1 MIEKE
6 IFHSVRLDEDKCKG
20 CTHCIRHCP
29 TEAIRVKEGKARI
42 DEERCIDCGECIRI
56 CPNHAKYAQADFLE
70 VIKKFSY
77 AIALPAP
84 AFYAQFKVDI
94 SLGKILQGLLHL
106 GFQEVF
112 EVARGAE
119 ILAEEINRYLKKRG
133 LITPVISSACPA
145 VVRLIEVRFPSLI
158 ENLLPLDSPLGVAAK
173 LARIQAMEKGY
184 RPEEIGVF
192 FITPC
197 PAKVTESRQSKS
209 GLGRIDGAISITNV
223 YSQLVNIVGE
233 LKESSSLP
241 LASFRGIGWARS
253 GGEQD
258 SLEEGEYMA
267 VDGIHQVI
275 SVLEKIEMGELKNVV
290 YCEAQACV
298 GGCIGGVLAVQNPF
312 IAKVNINHLLKK
324 YTEFRPVKEE
334 EMEKWRRKGVFKRKE
349 IYQAKEVLKLD
360 KDFKRALEKYQMIE
374 KLLEKLP
381 GLDCGACGSPT
392 CRALAEDIVRGR
404 AEEIDCPFMLRD
416 RLLSLSKEIH
426 ALASRV
432 PQTMAKRGGVKNL
445 DESESNH

>member
-1 MIEKE
+1 MIEEE
-6 IFHSVRLDEDKCKG
+6 IFHSVRLDEEKCKG

-56 CPNHAKYAQADFLE
+56 CPNHAKYAQSDSLE
-70 VIKKFSY
+70 VIKKFPC

-119 ILAEEINRYLKKRG
+119 ILAEEIDRYLKKRE
-133 LITPVISSACPA
+133 IVTPIISSACPA

-158 ENLLPLDSPLGVAAK
+158 ESLLPLDSPLGVTAK
-173 LARIQAMEKGY
+173 LARLQAMEKGY
-184 RPEEIGVF
+184 RPEDIGVF

-197 PAKVTESRQSKS
+197 PAKVTESKQSE
-209 GLGRIDGAISITNV
+209 GVLGHIDGAISIANI
-223 YSQLVNIVGE
+223 YSRLVNIVEE
-233 LKESSSLP
+233 LEESSSLP

-253 GGEQD
+253 GGEQE
-258 SLEEGEYMA
+258 SLKEGEYMA

-312 IAKVNINHLLKK
+312 IAKVSINHLLKK
-324 YTEFRPVKEE
+324 YTEFRPIRKG
-334 EMEKWRRKGVFKRKE
+334 EMEKWRREGVFERKKA
-349 IYQAKEVLKLD
+349 YQAKEVLKLD

-392 CRALAEDIVRGR
+392 CRALAEDIVRGK

-416 RLLSLSKEIH
+416 QLLSLSEEIH
-426 ALASRV
+426 ALANRA
-432 PQTMAKRGGVKNL
+432 PQTMAKKK
-445 DESESNH
+445 EE

>member
-1 MIEKE
+1 MINEE
-6 IFHSVRLDEDKCKG
+6 IFHSVRLDEEKCKG

-29 TEAIRVKEGKARI
+29 TEAIRVKQGKARI

-56 CPNHAKYAQADFLE
+56 CPNHAKYAQADSLE
-70 VIKKFSY
+70 VIKNFSC

-84 AFYAQFKVDI
+84 AFYAQFKVGI
-94 SLGKILQGLLHL
+94 SLGKMLQGLLHL

-119 ILAEEINRYLKKRG
+119 ILAEEINRYLKKRW
-133 LITPVISSACPA
+133 IATPVISSACPA

-158 ENLLPLDSPLGVAAK
+158 ENLLPFDSPLGVAAK
-173 LARIQAMEKGY
+173 LARMQAMEKGY

-197 PAKVTESRQSKS
+197 PAKVTESRQSGD
-209 GLGRIDGAISITNV
+209 GLGSIDGAISVANI
-223 YSQLVNIVGE
+223 YSRLVNIVGE
-233 LKESSSLP
+233 LEEPPSLS

-275 SVLEKIEMGELKNVV
+275 SVLEKIEMGELRNVV

-312 IAKVNINHLLKK
+312 IAKVGINHLLKR
-324 YTEFRPVKEE
+324 YTEFRPIKEE
-334 EMEKWRRKGVFKRKE
+334 EMEEWRRKGVIERKE

-374 KLLEKLP
+374 KLLERLP

-392 CRALAEDIVRGR
+392 CRALAEDIVREK
-404 AEEIDCPFMLRD
+404 AEEVDCPFMLQEQLRALV
-416 RLLSLSKEIH
+416 REVH
-426 ALASRV
+426 ALASKV
-432 PQTMAKRGGVKNL
+432 PQTMAKK
-445 DESESNH
+445 EE